1 MYKKIIQPNIQK
13 TLYSDAS
20 KIGLGAELDGISTGG
35 NWNHEESLNNINV
48 LELKAAYF
56 ALKSFSYSIN
66 NKNVKIMVD
75 NNAAV
80 HIINKMGTSHSSQCN
95 SLCFKI
101 WNFCIENGIW
111 LIAAHLP
118 GSFWQIKSPELFIL
132 ILNGC

>member
-1 MYKKIIQPNIQK
+1 MPQK
-13 TLYSDAS
+13 LD
-20 KIGLGAELDGISTGG
+20 GGAELDGISTGG
-35 NWNHEESLNNINV
+35 SWNHEESSNNINV

-80 HIINKMGTSHSSQCN
+80 HIINKMGTSHSSQSSQCKIASVLKFGTFALKMESG
-95 SLCFKI
+95 SL
-101 WNFCIENGIW
+101 
-111 LIAAHLP
+111 LP
-118 GSFWQIKSPELFIL
+118 ICQALRIFWQIKSLELFIL